1 MFRTA
6 DQANDE
12 AGGRW
17 SKAEER
23 ARPPRLG
30 ARDDRR
36 AAHRYAVGACPV
48 KLHWSAPGGWTGV
61 DGELLEIALGG
72 AAVLVPEA
80 PEPGRLTVLS
90 IEGDAGPTRI
100 EARALEA
107 ARDGRGGLRVR
118 LALTGGCPYEVFKRL
133 VWSPPRAPARL
144 DRSAPG

>member
-17 SKAEER
+17 SKADER

-36 AAHRYAVGACPV
+36 AAHRYAVGSCPV
-48 KLHWSAPGGWTGV
+48 KLHWSGQAGWTNVEGT
-61 DGELLEIALGG
+61 LLEVALGG

-80 PEPGRLTVLS
+80 PEPGRLIVLS

-100 EARALEA
+100 EARALGA
-107 ARDGRGGLRVR
+107 TRDSRGGLRVR

-133 VWSPPRAPARL
+133 VWSAPVAQARL